1 MSCCSQLRLVGYTQE
16 AAECSTPFIRG
27 DFPLG
32 VPLISLLFVMIFPVL
47 AVPSVEDLVGVS
59 SARGRGHLRRAWT
72 SGTVAGRDGLL
83 AARSSQVRQAANY
96 L

>member
-1 MSCCSQLRLVGYTQE
+1 
-16 AAECSTPFIRG
+16 
-27 DFPLG
+27 
-32 VPLISLLFVMIFPVL
+32 MIFPVL

-59 SARGRGHLRRAWT
+59 STHGRGHLRRAWT
-72 SGTVAGRDGLL
+72 SATVAGRDGLL